1 MQPRRDHADA
11 ATWFE
16 IAVLALHIRPPG
28 AVAGIGSAQMLGQR
42 GDRGTVNRL
51 ADIRIDPRPGE
62 VRQAATGVDPLDM
75 PRLGA
80 FQNAMHARVGA
91 DTGLDR
97 ADIVAVHRP
106 HHPAHI
112 QRALTA
118 CRQRQSQSVLDE
130 ARLRGIGL
138 TCKQVLA
145 EADLAVRDAPDTWR
159 R

>member
-1 MQPRRDHADA
+1 
-11 ATWFE
+11 
-16 IAVLALHIRPPG
+16 
-28 AVAGIGSAQMLGQR
+28 MLGQR

-118 CRQRQSQSVLDE
+118 CRQRQSQSVLDTACRQRQSQSVLDE

>member
-1 MQPRRDHADA
+1 MQPTRDHADA

-16 IAVLALHIRPPG
+16 IAVLALH
-28 AVAGIGSAQMLGQR
+28 
-42 GDRGTVNRL
+42 NRS
-51 ADIRIDPRPGE
+51 PRWPSICAE
-62 VRQAATGVDPLDM
+62 SMPAAAPGVDPLDM

-130 ARLRGIGL
+130 ARPRGIGL